1 MGGVPSVDS
10 AVWRCRKVR
19 VRGKGRKSLPTLLPQ
34 LQAILFDPQRQMSLK
49 LELAVTIDVG
59 EHFVKATYFLEG
71 YGPLVLACYEKLSAV
86 SQFCQAPHFP
96 NVRTVATAMNYW
108 Y

>member
-1 MGGVPSVDS
+1 MEEAKDANVCPQ
-10 AVWRCRKVR
+10 
-19 VRGKGRKSLPTLLPQ
+19 LLPQ
-34 LQAILFDPQRQMSLK
+34 LQAILSDPQRLICSK

-71 YGPLVLACYEKLSAV
+71 DGPSVFACYEKLSAV

-96 NVRTVATAMNYW
+96 NVRTIATAIAEEDPG
-108 Y
+108 